1 MLKHCTPGP
10 YWILLLGILSNALT
24 AQTVKPEDKQLQK
37 INVEEHLGAKIP
49 LGLNFFN
56 EEGVIVQL
64 KDYFT
69 PGKPVLLTLAYYEC
83 PMLCT
88 LVLNGLNQAVRNLD
102 WQPGEKFQMVT
113 VSIDPGETP
122 ELAAKK
128 KQAYVSGY
136 DPELGKT
143 GWAFLVGDQEPITRL
158 AEAVGFKYFYDN
170 ERDEYAHPA
179 VSIVLSDE
187 GTISRYLYG
196 IDQTPRDLK
205 LALLEASQGKIGNTL
220 DRFILYC
227 YAYDPQSES
236 YVLFASNL
244 MRIGGIITIIL
255 LGGMLGFFWY
265 REYRQQRDLNAKSGE
280 GGS

>member
-1 MLKHCTPGP
+1 MSKRCTTAL
-10 YWILLLGILSNALT
+10 YWLLLLGILANTTT
-24 AQTVKPEDKQLQK
+24 AQTVKSEDKQLQK
-37 INVEEHLGAKIP
+37 INVEERLGAKIP
-49 LGLNFFN
+49 LDLTFFN
-56 EEGVIVQL
+56 EAGVTVQL

-69 PGKPVLLTLAYYEC
+69 PEKPVLLTLAYYEC

-88 LVLNGLNQAVRNLD
+88 LVLNGLNQAVRELE
-102 WQPGEKFQMVT
+102 WQPGDKFQMVT

-122 ELAAKK
+122 ELAMKK

-136 DPELGKT
+136 DPDLVKT
-143 GWAFLVGDQEPITRL
+143 GWAFLVGDQESITQL
-158 AEAVGFKYFYDN
+158 AEAVGFQYFYDAK
-170 ERDEYAHPA
+170 RDEYAHPA
-179 VSIVLSDE
+179 VSIVLSSD
-187 GTISRYLYG
+187 GSISRYLYG

-236 YVLFASNL
+236 YTLFASNL
-244 MRIGGIITIIL
+244 MRIGGIITVIL

-265 REYRQQRDLNAKSGE
+265 REYRQQQNRSIKPDAGDS
-280 GGS
+280 